1 MSDFLDILHIKD
13 EEVLTATYY
22 PKRPK
27 TPNDTGEPFAY
38 DIVAEPRSN
47 YGNIISNLNGV
58 LSYQTIKTND
68 FANFKV
74 KGYCVTQEGGLWQI
88 EEITKQL
95 ITSDN
100 KQALRNIK
108 QIETEYT
115 LRMIEVDNPWGLE

>member
-1 MSDFLDILHIKD
+1 MDFLDLLHIKD

-22 PKRPK
+22 ARRPK
-27 TPNDTGEPFAY
+27 TPQDSGVQFDY
-38 DIVAEPRSN
+38 DIVSEPRSN

-58 LSYQTIKTND
+58 LSYQTIRTND
-68 FANFKV
+68 LVDFKV

-95 ITSDN
+95 VTTNN

-108 QIETEYT
+108 QIETERI
-115 LRMIEVDNPWGLE
+115 LRMIEVDNPWGLA